1 MFAIYYKSKLTGHIV
16 RVPGTFSRK
25 TADLV
30 IRVLADKMLDRLY
43 WLEPVA

>member
-1 MFAIYYKSKLTGHIV
+1 MYAIYYKSLLTGDIV

-30 IRVLADKMLDRLY
+30 IRALADKLLNRLY

>member
-1 MFAIYYKSKLTGHIV
+1 MYAIYYKSKLTGHIV

-30 IRVLADKMLDRLY
+30 IRMLADKMLDRLY

>member
-1 MFAIYYKSKLTGHIV
+1 MYAIYYKSKLTGHIV
-16 RVPGTFSRK
+16 RVPGTFSSK